1 MIQGGDLLSISAINV
16 HFLQKWL
23 NRQKIWYDFIKG
35 GIDVVEM
42 IGGSI
47 VDEMEKDNLF
57 EKEKEMKE
65 HYVYALTQIGQFILH
80 CNSSSA

>member
-1 MIQGGDLLSISAINV
+1 M
-16 HFLQKWL
+16 
-23 NRQKIWYDFIKG
+23 
-35 GIDVVEM
+35 VEM

-65 HYVYALTQIGQFILH
+65 QYVYALTQIGQFILH

>member
-1 MIQGGDLLSISAINV
+1 M
-16 HFLQKWL
+16 
-23 NRQKIWYDFIKG
+23 
-35 GIDVVEM
+35 VEM

-47 VDEMEKDNLF
+47 VEEMEKDNLF

>member
-1 MIQGGDLLSISAINV
+1 M
-16 HFLQKWL
+16 
-23 NRQKIWYDFIKG
+23 
-35 GIDVVEM
+35 VEM

-65 HYVYALTQIGQFILH
+65 HYVYVLTQIGQFILH

>member
-1 MIQGGDLLSISAINV
+1 M
-16 HFLQKWL
+16 
-23 NRQKIWYDFIKG
+23 
-35 GIDVVEM
+35 VEM

-57 EKEKEMKE
+57 EKEMKE

>member
-1 MIQGGDLLSISAINV
+1 
-16 HFLQKWL
+16 
-23 NRQKIWYDFIKG
+23 
-35 GIDVVEM
+35 M

-80 CNSSSA
+80 LQFFISLKDLKNKKALNNNLLRQLFE